1 MKIKRAVWFVH
12 LEQISLK
19 CSSSSFVIWVCQSSP
34 SFTIVIPLWFI
45 IISLVFFYHCRY
57 YFQVSFNLEVIL
69 YEAKITPKHY
79 YRMNETILTGTYK
92 FRFKIYNTLQLQFS
106 ELDSGRTTQQN
117 DFRLR
122 CLPPFVHC

>member
-1 MKIKRAVWFVH
+1 MKIKRALLWFVH
-12 LEQISLK
+12 LEQMSLK
-19 CSSSSFVIWVCQSSP
+19 CSSSSFVMSQSSLP
-34 SFTIVIPLWFI
+34 FTIVSPLWFI
-45 IISLVFFYHCRY
+45 ISLMFFYHCRY

-117 DFRLR
+117 DFRLH